1 MADKKENLFEEEVK
15 ETKKAT
21 RKNSNYSKTHYVERI
36 QLRLVSDD
44 GQKVITPTENLF
56 NKQVIETTING
67 EKANITAEL
76 IDNTITLTVVNPDKT
91 GLYSLDL
98 AKVEKG
104 TNTSLDG
111 AEFEVKYY
119 NSMSTQNETESVN
132 VLNSDGTIS
141 TIKTSEIKTVADF
154 KKLQNIIVNESTA
167 PFSYWIIKETKANAT
182 AIKLKRSNFS
192 CLLIICS
199 LIQK

>member
-1 MADKKENLFEEEVK
+1 
-15 ETKKAT
+15 
-21 RKNSNYSKTHYVERI
+21 
-36 QLRLVSDD
+36 
-44 GQKVITPTENLF
+44 
-56 NKQVIETTING
+56 
-67 EKANITAEL
+67 
-76 IDNTITLTVVNPDKT
+76 
-91 GLYSLDL
+91 
-98 AKVEKG
+98 
-104 TNTSLDG
+104 
-111 AEFEVKYY
+111 
-119 NSMSTQNETESVN
+119 MSTQNETESVN